1 MAESFKNAKVLNP
14 NAKDD
19 AWFYPGRDGSATPF
33 GKFKV
38 IDVAF
43 FPECGYCGSDCR
55 QTKRSSRWPRVGRNF
70 NAICFEKF
78 ESSDTHVTIS
88 GYPGEKNHT
97 QWSHENDLF
106 TSNFTDLENPLL
118 FYDIDTTGG
127 QSGSPIYND
136 QVEVV
141 GVHSNGGIK
150 QTGNHGQRLNE
161 VNYNFIVNR
170 VNEEENKRLS
180 AVPAA

>member
-1 MAESFKNAKVLNP
+1 MTVGKQNDRP
-14 NAKDD
+14 
-19 AWFYPGRDGSATPF
+19 DGPELGEILTPF
-33 GKFKV
+33 VLK
-38 IDVAF
+38 
-43 FPECGYCGSDCR
+43 
-55 QTKRSSRWPRVGRNF
+55 
-70 NAICFEKF
+70 KF
-78 ESSDTHVTIS
+78 ESSDAHVTIS

-127 QSGSPIYND
+127 QSGSPIYNARF
-136 QVEVV
+136 EVV

-170 VNEEENKRLS
+170 VDEEENKRLS

>member
-1 MAESFKNAKVLNP
+1 
-14 NAKDD
+14 
-19 AWFYPGRDGSATPF
+19 
-33 GKFKV
+33 
-38 IDVAF
+38 
-43 FPECGYCGSDCR
+43 
-55 QTKRSSRWPRVGRNF
+55 
-70 NAICFEKF
+70 
-78 ESSDTHVTIS
+78 
-88 GYPGEKNHT
+88 
-97 QWSHENDLF
+97 NDLF

>member
-1 MAESFKNAKVLNP
+1 M
-14 NAKDD
+14 
-19 AWFYPGRDGSATPF
+19 
-33 GKFKV
+33 
-38 IDVAF
+38 
-43 FPECGYCGSDCR
+43 
-55 QTKRSSRWPRVGRNF
+55 
-70 NAICFEKF
+70 
-78 ESSDTHVTIS
+78 
-88 GYPGEKNHT
+88 
-97 QWSHENDLF
+97 F

-170 VNEEENKRLS
+170 VNEEEKNVYPLCQQRKNHKILGISRITGNLEYF
-180 AVPAA
+180 VFKIV